1 MILYRWLLALKQPS
15 NRLWVTPALWA
26 IGVVCFIF
34 ATRLVGVWIPHDTL
48 PEIELDTL
56 EGLLDVISSSML
68 AVTTFSLSIMV
79 SAFASASGGA
89 TPRATELVMGDDNT
103 RTAIASFLSSFIY
116 AIIARTALGMDFY
129 GQNELFILFVST
141 VAVFIYLIA
150 TLIRW
155 VYTLS
160 HLGRMDNT
168 IQKILSATKTSV
180 AHYFS
185 DPQLGAAWR
194 GACSSRAKL
203 VRSGYSGYLTHINM
217 ASLQDKAEEAD
228 LHIHILVRPGEL
240 VMEDTPLMMVEG
252 HGDTDTLNQCFVFG
266 TTRSYAQDPNWG
278 FVVLSEVAQR
288 ALSPA
293 VNDPGTAISV
303 MTGMMEVLT
312 AEQPEQDEESS
323 KKYNR
328 LSIKPEACEKWIMES
343 FDPIARDG
351 ANTIE
356 VGLVMQK
363 VLAGIWR
370 NTDNIAISQAAAE
383 MASIALQRSV
393 QEMTFAHD
401 AERLK
406 AKHYALFGS
415 DYNNKDS

>member
-1 MILYRWLLALKQPS
+1 MLYRWLLALKQPS

-34 ATRLVGVWIPHDTL
+34 ATRLVGAWWIPHDTL
-48 PEIELDTL
+48 PEIEQATL
-56 EGLLDVISSSML
+56 EGLLDVIASSML

-103 RTAIASFLSSFIY
+103 RTAITSFLSSFIY

-129 GQNELFILFVST
+129 GQNELFLLFVST
-141 VAVFIYLIA
+141 VAVFVYLIV

-160 HLGRMDNT
+160 QLGRMGNT
-168 IQKILSATKTSV
+168 IDKILSATKTSV
-180 AHYFS
+180 ANYFAN
-185 DPQLGAAWR
+185 PQLGTAWR
-194 GACSSRAKL
+194 GACSNRAKL
-203 VRSGYSGYLTHINM
+203 VKAGYSGYLTHINM
-217 ASLQDKAEEAD
+217 ASLQAKAEEAD
-228 LHIHILVRPGEL
+228 IHIHILVRPGEL

-252 HGDTDTLNQCFVFG
+252 NGDTDTLNQCFIFG

-278 FVVLSEVAQR
+278 FIVLSEVAQR

-303 MTGMMEVLT
+303 MTGMMDLLI
-312 AEQPEQDEESS
+312 AKQPERDEEAS
-323 KKYNR
+323 KKYDR
-328 LSIKPEACEKWIMES
+328 LSIKPEECGNWITES
-343 FDPIARDG
+343 FGPIARDG
-351 ANTIE
+351 ANTVE

-370 NTDNIAISQAAAE
+370 NSGNVAISQAAAE
-383 MASIALQRSV
+383 MASIALQRSL
-393 QEMTFAHD
+393 QEMSFAHD

-415 DYNNKDS
+415 ECSNKDS